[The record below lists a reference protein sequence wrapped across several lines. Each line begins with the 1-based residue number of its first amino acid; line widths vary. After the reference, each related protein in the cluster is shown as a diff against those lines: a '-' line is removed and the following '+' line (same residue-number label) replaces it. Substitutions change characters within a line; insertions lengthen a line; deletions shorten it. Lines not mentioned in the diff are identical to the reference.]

1 LNHSMRLW
9 EVAGIA
15 GHVPPFAGRRSGTFT
30 RSAVSLYP
38 IHIPTLAHLLL
49 PMGEK
54 YQGPRH
60 LEKESFSTRSTLLW
74 FRWRAAMDAAGQE
87 KGKIQTMAKKVA
99 DLLVDVLAE
108 AGVQRIYGV
117 SGDSLNGI
125 TDSLRAKKQ
134 IQWIHLRHEET
145 AAFAAGAEAH
155 LTGRLAVCAGSC
167 GPGNL
172 HLINGLYDC
181 HRSRVPVLA
190 IAAQIPSNE
199 IGSGYFQETDP
210 EHLFAQ
216 CSHYCELVSQPE
228 QMPRVL
234 EIAMQTA
241 LSRRGVAIVA
251 LPGDVALRDAV
262 EQGPRLRFPQPK
274 PIVSPSDDEVAEMA
288 KILNDSK
295 KTTILAGAGCAGA
308 HTGLIELAGKLKAPI
323 VHAMR
328 GKEFVEYDNPFDVG
342 MTGLL
347 GFSSGYRAMMNC
359 DTLLMLGTDF
369 PYQQFYPKKAKVI
382 QVDVRGEQ
390 LGRRTKVDLGLIGDV
405 KTTLAALNPQLLTNN
420 DEAHLS
426 DSLEHYSNARRG
438 LDEVATGEPGR
449 KPVHPQYV
457 ARMVDELAAEDAI
470 FSCDVGTP
478 TIWAARYLKMNG
490 KRRLL
495 GSFNHGSMANALPQ
509 AIGAQVSHHGR
520 QVICFSGD
528 GGLAMLMGDLL
539 SLRQLELP
547 VKVIVFKNDSLAF
560 VELEM
565 KAAGILDFGTDLRN
579 PNFAKMAEA
588 AGLLG
593 LTAESPEQVQ
603 PMIAQALSHDGPALV
618 EVVVSRQELSM
629 PPTITLE
636 QMKGFSLFMLKA
648 VLSGRGD
655 EIVDLA
661 RINLFR

>member
-1 LNHSMRLW
+1 
-9 EVAGIA
+9 
-15 GHVPPFAGRRSGTFT
+15 
-30 RSAVSLYP
+30 
-38 IHIPTLAHLLL
+38 
-49 PMGEK
+49 
-54 YQGPRH
+54 
-60 LEKESFSTRSTLLW
+60 
-74 FRWRAAMDAAGQE
+74 
-87 KGKIQTMAKKVA
+87 MAKKKVA

-108 AGVQRIYGV
+108 AGVQNIYGV

-125 TDSLRAKKQ
+125 TDSIRARKQ
-134 IQWIHLRHEET
+134 IQWIHVRHEET

-199 IGSGYFQETDP
+199 IGSGYFQETHP

-241 LSRRGVAIVA
+241 ISRRGVAVVVI
-251 LPGDVALRDAV
+251 PGDVALRDAV
-262 EQGPRLRFPQPK
+262 EQGRRLHFSEPK
-274 PIVSPSDDEVAEMA
+274 PKVCPSDDELATLSDL
-288 KILNDSK
+288 LNSSK
-295 KTTILAGAGCAGA
+295 KTTILGGAGCAGA
-308 HTGLIELAGKLKAPI
+308 HEELIELAGKLKAPI

-328 GKEFVEYDNPFDVG
+328 GKEFIEYDNPFDVG

-359 DTLLMLGTDF
+359 DVLLMIGTDF
-369 PYQQFYPKKAKVI
+369 PYQQFFPKDATIVQI
-382 QVDVRGEQ
+382 DVRGEQ
-390 LGRRTKVDLGLIGDV
+390 IGKRTKVDHGFVGDT
-405 KTTLAALNPQLLTNN
+405 KTTIRALLPKLQQNYF
-420 DEAHLS
+420 DEHLKAS
-426 DSLEHYSNARRG
+426 IEHYREARKG
-438 LDEVATGEPGR
+438 LDELATEGNGK
-449 KPVHPQYV
+449 KPIHPQYI
-457 ARMVDELAAEDAI
+457 ARVVDELATNDAI
-470 FSCDVGTP
+470 VSCDVGTP
-478 TIWAARYLKMNG
+478 TIWAARYLRMNG

-509 AIGAQVSHHGR
+509 AIGAQVSHPGR
-520 QVICFSGD
+520 QVIALSGD

-539 SLRQLELP
+539 SLQQLHLP

-565 KAAGILDFGTDLRN
+565 KAAGIVDFGTDLHN

-588 AGLLG
+588 VGVLG
-593 LTAESPEQVQ
+593 FTAETPDQVE
-603 PMIAQALSHDGPALV
+603 PMIAQALQHDGPALV
-618 EVVVSRQELSM
+618 EVIVSRQELSM
-629 PPTITLE
+629 PPTITVD
-636 QMKGFSLFMLKA
+636 QAKGFSLFMLRT

-655 EIVDLA
+655 ELIDLA
-661 RINLFR
+661 KVNLLRSANW